1 MHRKTLAAVIIV
13 FLVLSLIGV
22 GAAYIYIF
30 RKGTIVI
37 RVVDQN
43 DKPLE
48 GAIVQ
53 LSALAPPSM
62 PNASI
67 QILTEKTDKRGTVI
81 INYRDFKNIVD
92 KWCEDLKSMDKLADL
107 PRTFKVA
114 VFISVIYETEKGIYL
129 EDGYT
134 VTYSPALMKNGHQY
148 VKTIKINLTEEPT
161 IAKTEL
167 EELEETN
174 KTSLKASSFTPKDL
188 APHYEWRKV
197 KELVYPASG
206 YDKIPI
212 IWCDARNHPSI
223 RGTMSIYMYGAV
235 KATVGVNLGFCY
247 AKNLNK
253 YSSGGATFK
262 FKLGDFVVASS
273 QVEFGDTGYIDPGKF
288 SYIYVWGQIACEEWR
303 LYYVW
308 GYGSGTP
315 LDQWKYYTYFK
326 SLKVQNG
333 KIIGSHESADKPP
346 LLLTKLYEYVSNAG
360 FRYDFYKSYTGKG
373 GRGDAY
379 KVYLS
384 DIKSAYIKNS
394 GVPYEVGVSLGAAFA
409 ALIAE
414 AICPELALPTSIL
427 SVIAG
432 SYNVEGTAY
441 FCAWVQ
447 FDADAGNLMYLY
459 VGVTDF
465 QYEYK
470 TWWMWRPYK
479 YYLPV
484 FGLKF

>member
-67 QILTEKTDKRGTVI
+67 QILTEKTDKRGVVI

-148 VKTIKINLTEEPT
+148 VKTIKINLTEETT
-161 IAKTEL
+161 IVKTEL

-197 KELVYPASG
+197 KEIVYPTSG

-223 RGTMSIYMYGAV
+223 RGGIAVYMSEQI
-235 KATVGVNLGFCY
+235 KAKIGVRLGFCF
-247 AKNLNK
+247 AKKLNE
-253 YSSGGATFK
+253 YYQGGATFT
-262 FKLGDFVVASS
+262 FKLGDFVLAAS
-273 QVEFGDTGYIDPGKF
+273 QVEFGDIEDIVSGKF

-303 LYYVW
+303 LYLVW
-308 GYGSGTP
+308 GYGPGTP

-333 KIIGSHESADKPP
+333 KIDGSSARVDEPP
-346 LLLTKLYEYVSNAG
+346 LLLTKLYEHISNAG
-360 FRYDFYKSYTGKG
+360 FHYDFYKSYVGKG
-373 GRGDAY
+373 GDQTY

-384 DIKSAYIKNS
+384 DIKSAYIKKS

-414 AICPELALPTSIL
+414 AICPELALPLEIL
-427 SVIAG
+427 AAIAVSYSVDG
-432 SYNVEGTAY
+432 KAY
-441 FCAWVQ
+441 FAAWAE
-447 FDADAGNLMYLY
+447 FDADTGDLMYLY

-470 TWWMWRPYK
+470 GWDTLWQTYK

>member
-134 VTYSPALMKNGHQY
+134 VTYSPTLMKNGHQY

-223 RGTMSIYMYGAV
+223 RGTMSIYMYGA
-235 KATVGVNLGFCY
+235 
-247 AKNLNK
+247 
-253 YSSGGATFK
+253 
-262 FKLGDFVVASS
+262 
-273 QVEFGDTGYIDPGKF
+273 
-288 SYIYVWGQIACEEWR
+288 
-303 LYYVW
+303 
-308 GYGSGTP
+308 
-315 LDQWKYYTYFK
+315 
-326 SLKVQNG
+326 
-333 KIIGSHESADKPP
+333 
-346 LLLTKLYEYVSNAG
+346 
-360 FRYDFYKSYTGKG
+360 
-373 GRGDAY
+373 
-379 KVYLS
+379 
-384 DIKSAYIKNS
+384 
-394 GVPYEVGVSLGAAFA
+394 
-409 ALIAE
+409 
-414 AICPELALPTSIL
+414 
-427 SVIAG
+427 
-432 SYNVEGTAY
+432 
-441 FCAWVQ
+441 
-447 FDADAGNLMYLY
+447 
-459 VGVTDF
+459 
-465 QYEYK
+465 
-470 TWWMWRPYK
+470 
-479 YYLPV
+479 
-484 FGLKF
+484 